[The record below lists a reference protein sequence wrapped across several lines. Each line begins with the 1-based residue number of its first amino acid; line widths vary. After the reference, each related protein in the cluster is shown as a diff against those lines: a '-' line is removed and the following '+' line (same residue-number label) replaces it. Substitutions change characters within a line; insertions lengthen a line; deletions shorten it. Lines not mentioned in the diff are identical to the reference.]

1 MELGW
6 KPNIITGTSVGC
18 LNGALFVMDRYEA
31 ARDMWLSLRSR
42 DVMTLPEGT
51 SLSEWQ
57 SFLRDVVEAG
67 GLDVTPLES
76 VIDRMLD
83 EDVMRAASIRYG
95 LVTVELDQL
104 RTCELTLEQIPQG
117 MLKDYMLASA
127 ACFPAMRPR
136 TINGKRYL
144 DGGYSDNMPQGLAK
158 DMGATELLCVDVDGV
173 GVTRPNVTG
182 LPTTTIRS
190 HWDLGSL
197 LVFSPT
203 TARRNMELGY
213 YDALRTFGHI
223 RGSNYAVAAKQP
235 ERAVRLRVRFDL
247 QLAAL
252 RAAWPAVAVAIDLA
266 LSNSKMED
274 GTLAPL
280 EIAAEQAGVDPT
292 YLYTAEG
299 LAAAFAEAYDGEQTQ
314 AFLPLLDGA
323 GTRNL
328 AARAALS
335 PKTMIQLLMYRA
347 VTEST

>member
-1 MELGW
+1 
-6 KPNIITGTSVGC
+6 
-18 LNGALFVMDRYEA
+18 
-31 ARDMWLSLRSR
+31 MWLSLHSR

-67 GLDVTPLES
+67 GLDVTPLEG

-280 EIAAEQAGVDPT
+280 EIAAEQVGVDPT
-292 YLYTAEG
+292 RLYTAEG
-299 LAAAFAEAYDGEQTQ
+299 LASAFAEAYDGEQTQ

-347 VTEST
+347 VTEPT